1 MARGLDLSFTVHPVG
16 GPWRSLRSTSCTIP
30 IPLFWPKAT
39 PIPVLRGI
47 DLSIERGE
55 FLAIMGP
62 TGVGKS
68 TLCMAMNGIV
78 PRSTGGVIRGSVRV
92 LGHDTRRVP
101 VAELAMHVGIVYQ
114 DPESQLFSST
124 VEDEVAFGPQ
134 NLGIDAR
141 EIGERVA
148 WALQVVDMSAYRSR
162 MPAQL
167 SGGQKQRVAI
177 AASLAMLPEVLILD
191 EPTAGLDPVGQ
202 YEVFSVIER
211 LGRERNMTIVMVSQD
226 AEHIAQFADR
236 LALLWQGQIVRQ
248 DTPLHVFEDIEL
260 LREVGIASP
269 QVTEVAAALN
279 AQLGTRFH
287 FIGLDEATSALA
299 QDLAQSRLEG

>member
-1 MARGLDLSFTVHPVG
+1 MAVVEIEQLHYAYP
-16 GPWRSLRSTSCTIP
+16 
-30 IPLFWPKAT
+30 PLLPDGD

-47 DLSIERGE
+47 DLTIERGE

-78 PRSTGGVIRGSVRV
+78 PRSTGGVISGSVRV

-101 VAELAMHVGIVYQ
+101 VAELAVHVGIVYQ

-134 NLGIDAR
+134 NLGVDPR
-141 EIGERVA
+141 EIAERVA
-148 WALQVVDMSAYRSR
+148 WALQVVDMAAHRSR

-177 AASLAMLPEVLILD
+177 AASLAMFPDVLILD
-191 EPTAGLDPVGQ
+191 EPTAGLDPAGQ
-202 YEVFSVIER
+202 LEVFAAVER
-211 LGRERNMTIVMVSQD
+211 LGRERNMTIIMVSQD
-226 AEHIAQFADR
+226 AERIGQFAHR
-236 LALLWQGQIVRQ
+236 LAVLWQGRIVRQ
-248 DTPLHVFEDIEL
+248 DTPLHVFEDTDL

-269 QVTEVAAALN
+269 QVTEVAIALN
-279 AQLGTRFH
+279 AQLGARFH
-287 FIGLDEATSALA
+287 FIDLNDAVHALG
-299 QDLAQSRLEG
+299 QDLAQSGLRA